1 MPGDPPCWSH
11 IFYEDENA
19 SESEP
24 MTKSTKTIKSA
35 STKAS
40 GAKTSAVKSTDTKRS
55 RSKSAVS
62 NGAGAIPRDIEKFLS
77 DNDARIRNELFDF
90 LRIPSVSAKSEH
102 NADTKRAAEW
112 VKASLDKI
120 GVPAKIYPTAGHP
133 VVVGEWR
140 KAQGAPTVLIY
151 GHYDV
156 QPPEPLELWTSPAFE
171 PTVRDGKIFARGSVD
186 DKGQL
191 FLHVKALEAHLA
203 TRKKLP
209 LNVVVIAEGEEE
221 IGSEHLAQFVEEQ
234 KKLLA
239 ADSVVISD
247 SAMFAPGLPS
257 ILSSL
262 RGLAY
267 FEINVQGPAGD
278 LHSGSYGGAIVNP
291 AMALARILATFH
303 DENGHIA
310 IPGFY
315 DKVREWDP
323 KIREQMRSLPF
334 DDKTLMKE
342 TGVDALGGEKGYT
355 TLEKLWTRPTCEVNG
370 LLSGYTG
377 EGAKTVLP
385 AKAMA
390 KVSCRLVPDQDPADI
405 ERLMKAHVAKVA
417 PKGVKV
423 NVQHLHGGRPWRAEL
438 SGPIFDAARRALSA
452 AFGKEP
458 VITGE
463 GGSIPVVGDF
473 ERILGAPVL
482 LVGFGLPGENAHA
495 PNEWMSE
502 ENFRLGMR
510 AMAVLWDEYGGKR

>member
-1 MPGDPPCWSH
+1 MAGDPACWSH
-11 IFYEDENA
+11 LFDDYANEDE
-19 SESEP
+19 P
-24 MTKSTKTIKSA
+24 QQMTKPKGNTTTTKTAGATPSKATKKSN
-35 STKAS
+35 
-40 GAKTSAVKSTDTKRS
+40 
-55 RSKSAVS
+55 
-62 NGAGAIPRDIEKFLS
+62 NGAPSVPADIRKFLS
-77 DNDARIRNELFDF
+77 DNDGRIMQELFDF

-102 NADTKRAAEW
+102 NGDTKRAAEW
-112 VKASLDKI
+112 VKSSLDRI
-120 GVPAKIYPTAGHP
+120 GMPAKIYPTAGHP

-140 KAQGAPTVLIY
+140 SAPGAPTVLIY

-156 QPPEPLELWTSPAFE
+156 QPAEPLDLWTSPAFE
-171 PTVRDGKIFARGSVD
+171 PTVRDGKLFARGSVD

-203 TRKKLP
+203 TRRKLP
-209 LNVVVIAEGEEE
+209 LNVVMIAEGEEE
-221 IGSEHLAQFVEEQ
+221 VGSEHLAEFVEKQ

-239 ADSVVISD
+239 ADAVVISD

-257 ILSSL
+257 VLSSL

-267 FEINVQGPAGD
+267 FEINVEGPSGD

-315 DKVREWDP
+315 KKVRQWP
-323 KIREQMRSLPF
+323 AKVRQQMRSLPF

-342 TGVDALGGEKGYT
+342 TGVNALGGEKGYT

-405 ERLMKAHVAKVA
+405 EKLMKAHVAKVA

-423 NVQHLHGGRPWRAEL
+423 EVRTLHGGRPWRAEL
-438 SGPIFDAARRALSA
+438 DGPIFDAAKSALRA

-495 PNEWMSE
+495 PNEWMSV
-502 ENFRLGMR
+502 ENFRIGMA
-510 AMAVLWDEYGGKR
+510 AMATLWDEYASLARR

>member
-1 MPGDPPCWSH
+1 MGDPACWSH
-11 IFYEDENA
+11 IFYDDENDNG
-19 SESEP
+19 SES
-24 MTKSTKTIKSA
+24 MTTAAKPG
-35 STKAS
+35 S
-40 GAKTSAVKSTDTKRS
+40 GTAQDL
-55 RSKSAVS
+55 
-62 NGAGAIPRDIEKFLS
+62 EKFLS
-77 DNDARIRNELFDF
+77 ANHARIRDELFEF
-90 LRIPSVSAKSEH
+90 LRIPSVSAKSDH

-112 VKASLDKI
+112 VKSSLDKI
-120 GVPAKIYPTAGHP
+120 GVKAKIYPTAGHP

-140 KAQGAPTVLIY
+140 NAPGAPTVLIY

-171 PTVRDGKIFARGSVD
+171 PTVRDGRIYARGSVD

-191 FLHVKALEAHLA
+191 FLHIKALEAHLA

-209 LNVVVIAEGEEE
+209 VNVIVVAEGEEE
-221 IGSEHLAQFVEEQ
+221 IGSEHLASFVEEQ

-239 ADSVVISD
+239 SDAVVISD
-247 SAMFAPGLPS
+247 SAMFAEGQPS

-267 FEINVQGPAGD
+267 FEINVQGSSSD

-303 DENGHIA
+303 DENGRIA

-323 KIREQMRSLPF
+323 KVRGQMRALPY

-342 TGVDALGGEKGYT
+342 TGVDSLGGEKGYT

-390 KVSCRLVPDQDPADI
+390 KVSCRLVPDQDPTEI
-405 ERLMKAHVAKVA
+405 EKLMKAHVAKVA

-423 NVQHLHGGRPWRAEL
+423 DVKHLHGGRPWRAEL
-438 SGPIFDAARRALSA
+438 NGPLYDAARRALKSA
-452 AFGKEP
+452 FDKEP
-458 VITGE
+458 VIVGE

-473 ERILGAPVL
+473 ERILRTPVL

-495 PNEWMSE
+495 PDEWISE

-510 AMAVLWDEYGGKR
+510 AMATLWDEYAKAAGRGTHA